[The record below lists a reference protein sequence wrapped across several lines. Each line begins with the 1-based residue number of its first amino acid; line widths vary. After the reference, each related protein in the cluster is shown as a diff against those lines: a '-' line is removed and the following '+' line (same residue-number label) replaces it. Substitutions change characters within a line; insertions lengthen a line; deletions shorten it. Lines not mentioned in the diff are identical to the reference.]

1 MWLVGA
7 TPEKGCT
14 CWFLG
19 RVSLCPA
26 PTPIRY
32 AEPFESPGDESHCFS
47 SGHFTDGDGER
58 SDIIW
63 GQILEMLALDFGVAI
78 IMNVL

>member
-1 MWLVGA
+1 MAGWGYPREGLYLLVSR
-7 TPEKGCT
+7 C
-14 CWFLG
+14 
-19 RVSLCPA
+19 VSLCPA